1 MLDIAWPE
9 LLVVG
14 AVALVAIGPK
24 DLPKVMHTMGVWV
37 GKARRVLIA
46 IQHDIERMGYEA
58 EQAERHERETKEDPQ
73 TSRHTA
79 SEEAAPSPVK
89 DEKNDE

>member
-24 DLPKVMHTMGVWV
+24 DLPKVMRTLGAWV
-37 GKARRVLIA
+37 GKVRRMFVA
-46 IQHDIERMGYEA
+46 FQHDIERMGFEA
-58 EQAERHERETKEDPQ
+58 EEMERKKAEKEK
-73 TSRHTA
+73 SA
-79 SEEAAPSPVK
+79 SPPDEFPS
-89 DEKNDE
+89 

>member
-24 DLPKVMHTMGVWV
+24 DLPKVMHALGRWT
-37 GKARRVLIA
+37 GKARRAFLA
-46 IQHDIERMGYEA
+46 IQHDLERMGFEA
-58 EQAERHERETKEDPQ
+58 EQEERRKAPKDKETPTNPPDEP
-73 TSRHTA
+73 
-79 SEEAAPSPVK
+79 AP
-89 DEKNDE
+89 

>member
-24 DLPKVMHTMGVWV
+24 DLPKVMHTLGAWA
-37 GKARRVLIA
+37 GKARRAFVA
-46 IQHDIERMGYEA
+46 IQHDIERMSFEA
-58 EQAERHERETKEDPQ
+58 EELERKK
-73 TSRHTA
+73 A
-79 SEEAAPSPVK
+79 K
-89 DEKNDE
+89 DKPNEPEP

>member
-24 DLPKVMHTMGVWV
+24 DLPKVMHTFGVWA
-37 GKARRVLIA
+37 GKARRA
-46 IQHDIERMGYEA
+46 FNSIQHDLERLSFEA
-58 EQAERHERETKEDPQ
+58 EQEGIKKQQ
-73 TSRHTA
+73 TDKPKPPDEA
-79 SEEAAPSPVK
+79 SP
-89 DEKNDE
+89 

>member
-24 DLPKVMHTMGVWV
+24 DLPKVMHTLGRWM
-37 GKARRVLIA
+37 GKARRAFLA
-46 IQHDIERMGYEA
+46 IQHDMERMSFEA
-58 EQAERHERETKEDPQ
+58 EELERKKAAQDKPKEPP
-73 TSRHTA
+73 A
-79 SEEAAPSPVK
+79 
-89 DEKNDE
+89 

>member
-24 DLPKVMHTMGVWV
+24 DLPKVMHTLGQWV
-37 GKARRVLIA
+37 GKARRVFIA
-46 IQHDIERMGYEA
+46 IQHDIERMGFEA
-58 EQAERHERETKEDPQ
+58 EELERKKQEAKERKPPDSKADPEDGP
-73 TSRHTA
+73 
-79 SEEAAPSPVK
+79 
-89 DEKNDE
+89 

>member
-24 DLPKVMHTMGVWV
+24 DLPKVMHTLGRWV
-37 GKARRVLIA
+37 GKARRAFLA
-46 IQHDIERMGYEA
+46 IQHDFERMGFEV
-58 EQAERHERETKEDPQ
+58 EQEERRKEQQEKGP
-73 TSRHTA
+73 TPPESP
-79 SEEAAPSPVK
+79 AP
-89 DEKNDE
+89 

>member
-24 DLPKVMHTMGVWV
+24 DLPKVMHTLGTWA
-37 GKARRVLIA
+37 GKARRAFLA
-46 IQHDIERMGYEA
+46 IQHDLERLSFEA
-58 EQAERHERETKEDPQ
+58 EQEERRKNEQKPPSD
-73 TSRHTA
+73 TS
-79 SEEAAPSPVK
+79 P
-89 DEKNDE
+89 

>member
-24 DLPKVMHTMGVWV
+24 DLPKVMHTLGRWA
-37 GKARRVLIA
+37 GKARRAFLT
-46 IQHDIERMGYEA
+46 IQHDFERMSFEA
-58 EQAERHERETKEDPQ
+58 EALERKKAAQDEPKEPP
-73 TSRHTA
+73 A
-79 SEEAAPSPVK
+79 
-89 DEKNDE
+89 